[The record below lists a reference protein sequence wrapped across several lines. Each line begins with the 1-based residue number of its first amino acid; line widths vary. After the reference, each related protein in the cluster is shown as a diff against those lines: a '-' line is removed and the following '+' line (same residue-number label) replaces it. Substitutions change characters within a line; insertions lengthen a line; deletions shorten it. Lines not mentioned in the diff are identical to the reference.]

1 MSGSNLS
8 RRRWLI
14 AGATLPLALPT
25 FAATQCDATPKQTKG
40 PFYPESWD
48 VERDVDLTRLEGHA
62 ERADGEV
69 IVVHGR
75 VLGPDCAPLAGAIVD
90 LWQANRQGR
99 YAHSA
104 DPNPAPLDPHFQGAG
119 RVVTG
124 EDGGYRFRTIKPGA
138 YALAYLEGRPRED
151 AGFRPPHLH
160 FRVMKRGYAELAT
173 QMYFAGDPHQE
184 GDVVMSRLTPGQ
196 RTSVTINPA
205 PAEADDPDAA
215 PRFEFDLS
223 LAAL

>member
-1 MSGSNLS
+1 MSDSIHA

-14 AGATLPLALPT
+14 AGASLPLTLPALA
-25 FAATQCDATPKQTKG
+25 AMQCEVTPKQTKG

-48 VERDVDLTRLEGHA
+48 ADRDVDLTRLEGHA
-62 ERADGEV
+62 ERADGEY
-69 IVVHGR
+69 IVVQGR
-75 VLGPDCAPLAGAIVD
+75 VLGPDCQPLAGAIVD
-90 LWQANRQGR
+90 LWQANRLGR

-104 DPNPAPLDPHFQGAG
+104 DPNPEPLDPHFQGAG

-124 EDGGYRFRTIKPGA
+124 EDGRYRFRTIKPGA
-138 YALAYLEGRPRED
+138 YALAYLEGKPRED

-160 FRVMKRGYAELAT
+160 FRVMKRGFAELST

-196 RTSVTINPA
+196 RASVIVAATA
-205 PAEADDPDAA
+205 AEAGDPDNA
-215 PRFEFDLS
+215 PQFGFDLH
-223 LAAL
+223 LAAA

>member
-1 MSGSNLS
+1 MTGSDLS

-14 AGATLPLALPT
+14 AGAALP
-25 FAATQCDATPKQTKG
+25 FALPALAASECAVTPAQTKG

-48 VERDVDLTRLEGHA
+48 ADRDVDLTRLEGHA

-124 EDGGYRFRTIKPGA
+124 EDGRYRFRTIKPGA

-160 FRVMKRGYAELAT
+160 FRVMKRGFGELAT
-173 QMYFAGDPHQE
+173 QMYFAGDAHQD
-184 GDVVMSRLTPGQ
+184 GDVVMSRLSGTQ
-196 RTSVTINPA
+196 RASVIITAA

-215 PRFEFDLS
+215 PQFAFDLH
-223 LAAL
+223 LAAA